1 MISLLK
7 SLDTRS
13 SSFTCFTASYP
24 HEKPGFERCGKPLQT
39 TGKMCT
45 CAYYEL
51 EIIKFMKQVKIS
63 KSDQVRL
70 NTLEKRNEARQS
82 TEKNQELEQEQIF
95 WKNMKDFEIC
105 KVAMQVTRQWNYT
118 MHERQPHLT
127 VLSIENG
134 ALKCLEEISGISS
147 SGFLK
152 FQKPERKKKQSLFA
166 CLRFIA
172 NDFGKVCVFPVS
184 TILSRVILSCRFNQR
199 FMLTSLDF
207 AEQVQD
213 MNLQPKVGRMAE
225 MEELRVE
232 VKGES
237 RFTFRQVRCL
247 WSSSLTM
254 ILYDIILE
262 GYITRLE
269 TVRHVELEVHHK
281 WLRFLFMK
289 FNILSGMCL
298 PIFIVWHHFRRLY
311 YSAGDVRRVKLEEQE
326 KETGPSFIDGGDSLA
341 SIQETKVLVHQQC
354 LHMDHSLLGLRS
366 DIYLQCNQS
375 LNQEPYEFS
384 GTMKQVLQN
393 KFSIRISNKT
403 SLDGRIFDELRVEL
417 ITKKIIIKERQS
429 VSLHSS
435 CRDPIWH

>member
-24 HEKPGFERCGKPLQT
+24 HEKPGLERCGKPLQT
-39 TGKMCT
+39 TGKMCA

-51 EIIKFMKQVKIS
+51 EIRKFMKQVKIS

-70 NTLEKRNEARQS
+70 NTLEKRNKAKQS
-82 TEKNQELEQEQIF
+82 PEKNQELEQEQIF

-152 FQKPERKKKQSLFA
+152 FQKPERKTKQSLFA

-172 NDFGKVCVFPVS
+172 NDFGQGLRSGVYSLCYHETEIHAYF
-184 TILSRVILSCRFNQR
+184 LRFCR
-199 FMLTSLDF
+199 TSSGYEF

-213 MNLQPKVGRMAE
+213 MNLQPKVVRMAE

-237 RFTFRQVRCL
+237 RFTFRQVQI
-247 WSSSLTM
+247 SSLPVE
-254 ILYDIILE
+254 YDITLE

-289 FNILSGMCL
+289 FNIQ
-298 PIFIVWHHFRRLY
+298 VWHHFRRLY
-311 YSAGDVRRVKLEEQE
+311 YSAGDVRRVKLE
-326 KETGPSFIDGGDSLA
+326 
-341 SIQETKVLVHQQC
+341 
-354 LHMDHSLLGLRS
+354 GLRS

-384 GTMKQVLQN
+384 GTMKQVVLQN

-403 SLDGRIFDELRVEL
+403 SLDGRIFDEVEL

-429 VSLHSS
+429 VHFTVVVVIPFGISPEKFEDKFTACGVDL
-435 CRDPIWH
+435 